1 MQIGT
6 SLSGFPQAGIRAPAD
21 TPRTSATTHPT
32 TDDKTE
38 ASRSPATN
46 QALTEEQRAQ
56 VQTLKSRDR
65 EVRAHEAAHMA
76 AAGGLARGGASYSYE
91 TGPDNRRYAA
101 GGEVSIDTS
110 SGNSAEETLQKA
122 QTIRAAA
129 QAPAKPSQQD
139 LAIAASAGQ
148 MAAEARAELAAQR
161 FSGDSHSSIRTEA
174 VERYIQVANDSS
186 AQQTLSGIDLTA

>member
-1 MQIGT
+1 M
-6 SLSGFPQAGIRAPAD
+6 RAP
-21 TPRTSATTHPT
+21 PTTHPT

-38 ASRSPATN
+38 PSGSPATN
-46 QALTEEQRAQ
+46 PSLTEEQRAQ

-91 TGPDNRRYAA
+91 IGPDNRRYAA

-110 SGNSAEETLQKA
+110 PGNSAEETLQKT
-122 QTIRAAA
+122 QIIRAAA

-139 LAIAASAGQ
+139 LAIAARAGQ

-161 FSGDSHSSIRTEA
+161 FSGESHSSIRTKAMESYA
-174 VERYIQVANDSS
+174 QVTGNSTS
-186 AQQTLSGIDLTA
+186 KQTLSGIDLTA